1 MQEPQESAQNAAA
14 STTTTVEPTTTT
26 TEPTNAEQAQT
37 LIDLLNKKLPEA
49 KILDNLTACHANLSL
64 LERLHFEDA
73 TSVSDEALT
82 QQRNAFNVVLKTY
95 ITETLIPYIEGTLP
109 GLTTLT
115 QLVGSPLLETLLD
128 ISRILSKNE
137 ALKNEFK
144 NPQQL
149 HAAINLFLQETASE
163 TDETLQALY
172 NAMRLVTTKF
182 NELSKRNAE
191 LIAAERER
199 VTAELRRLREQQAAT
214 IPLPEEETLPSQE
227 PRKSD
232 VKTFISEALALT
244 RAYLSRKSF
253 SNFLPVFRKN
263 SAKDAPLSFS
273 QRFSNFR
280 ANVIHFASALVS
292 HIKVLFKK
300 AFFKNYTHS
309 ENENQNSRFEA
320 RKFNIDFSKEATI
333 SLGELEN
340 EKSPTWEHVQQ
351 KFLDIQGG
359 LNDSS
364 RMKSFIGEAAYNAL
378 NTLGRT
384 RETEEPLFHHANP
397 LTFYEQRNQ
406 KPGRVVVSEGIRALF
421 NEHIDNATQTFRK

>member
-1 MQEPQESAQNAAA
+1 MQEPQELPKDAVKP
-14 STTTTVEPTTTT
+14 TTTDTVEPTK
-26 TEPTNAEQAQT
+26 AEQAQK
-37 LIDLLNKKLPEA
+37 LIDLLNKELPEA
-49 KILDNLTACHANLSL
+49 STLDKLTACYDHLSSL
-64 LERLHFEDA
+64 LRLHGEDD
-73 TSVSDEALT
+73 TSVSVEELT
-82 QQRNAFNVVLKTY
+82 QQRNAFSTALKTY
-95 ITETLIPYIEGTLP
+95 ITQTLIPFINGALP
-109 GLTTLT
+109 SFTTLT
-115 QLVGSPLLETLLD
+115 QLIDSPLLETLVG
-128 ISRILSKNE
+128 ISRILSENK
-137 ALKNEFK
+137 ALKKEFES
-144 NPQQL
+144 PQAL
-149 HAAINLFLQETASE
+149 HAEINLFLQETASE

-191 LIAAERER
+191 LIAAERAR

-384 RETEEPLFHHANP
+384 QETEEPLFHHPNS
-397 LTFYEQRNQ
+397 LTFYEKRKQ